1 MRKLAVS
8 TFITLDGV
16 MQASGGLELA
26 GSTVST
32 TGVIIATYRRAAPI
46 QYGSFPPEEPTS
58 AELERRRHLKS

>member
-46 QYGSFPPEEPTS
+46 QYGSFPTS